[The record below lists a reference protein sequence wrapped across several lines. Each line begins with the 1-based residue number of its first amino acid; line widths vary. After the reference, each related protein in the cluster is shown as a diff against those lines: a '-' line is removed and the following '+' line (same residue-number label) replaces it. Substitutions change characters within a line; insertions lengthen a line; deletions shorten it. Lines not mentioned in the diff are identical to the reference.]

1 MITKKQRILLLLA
14 AGYALALTGWT
25 AEGTLLRPQ
34 RVCVECREVEPWENR
49 LERQSPAETEDF
61 LRRGALHA
69 GIPQHRRG
77 LRRLPRHS
85 GRDIRRPV
93 PQ

>member
-25 AEGTLLRPQ
+25 AGGTL
-34 RVCVECREVEPWENR
+34 R

-61 LRRGALHA
+61 LRRGAQEQGTFALEDLA
-69 GIPQHRRG
+69 QDAPG
-77 LRRLPRHS
+77 
-85 GRDIRRPV
+85 
-93 PQ
+93 